1 LKARFMSDPGT
12 VLAEHGMS
20 IPDNVDIKVLENTDN
35 RVYITLPMA
44 PQGHDGLSDAEL
56 SQAAR

>member
-1 LKARFMSDPGT
+1 MSDPGT